1 MMQKDFKIGLMFGA
15 ICLLGLLAWLATR
28 ESLSTDARLA
38 RSFGQSQTQ
47 PPATPPVNQVPSPPE
62 QTPVNESPVS
72 DAIIQ
77 PVVVQETTP
86 EITLEPAESVGIE
99 PNMNSPEDP
108 ATEPSG
114 PKIKTNRFHIAQRGE
129 TLSGISQK
137 LYGTSKLWPKILQ
150 ANSERLSSP
159 EKLQPGMYLVIP
171 D

>member
-1 MMQKDFKIGLMFGA
+1 MMQKDFKIGLVFGA

-28 ESLSTDARLA
+28 QSLSTDARLA

-47 PPATPPVNQVPSPPE
+47 SPAAPPVNTVPSTLE
-62 QTPVNESPVS
+62 QTTVNASP
-72 DAIIQ
+72 ARETIEQ

-86 EITLEPAESVGIE
+86 EITPEAPVFVGIE
-99 PNMNSPEDP
+99 PDMNAPEDP
-108 ATEPSG
+108 ATDPSG
-114 PKIKTNRFHIAQRGE
+114 PKITTNRFHIAQRGE